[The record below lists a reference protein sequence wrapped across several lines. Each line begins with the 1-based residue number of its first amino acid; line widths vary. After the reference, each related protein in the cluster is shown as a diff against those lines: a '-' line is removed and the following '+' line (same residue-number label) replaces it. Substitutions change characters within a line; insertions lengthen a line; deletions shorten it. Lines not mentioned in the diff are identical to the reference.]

1 MDQALQRAVDNG
13 VKNLVVQPT
22 HLMHGAEYDEL
33 TEAVEGYKDKFES
46 VTIAEPLLGEVG
58 DSDDAVNDDKKAVAE
73 AITAEAVKTAG
84 YDSLEVAEADGT
96 AFVFMGHGT
105 SHTAKIS
112 YSQMQSQ
119 MNDLGYKNVFIGT
132 VEASRKILHVKQ

>member
-58 DSDDAVNDDKKAVAE
+58 DSDDAVNDDKK
-73 AITAEAVKTAG
+73 
-84 YDSLEVAEADGT
+84 
-96 AFVFMGHGT
+96 
-105 SHTAKIS
+105 
-112 YSQMQSQ
+112 Q
-119 MNDLGYKNVFIGT
+119 
-132 VEASRKILHVKQ
+132 